1 MASKMI
7 GIEIGND
14 TLKMAVVKNG
24 VVRQMAVERLPEN
37 LVRDGRVTTPAAM
50 ITFLKAMMKKHKIR
64 KGDCALVLPPQIVVC
79 QPVTLPQMTEAELKL
94 NLPFEFRD
102 YIGKDMA
109 KYEFDYIVLSIKGG
123 MMNLYAAAARKD
135 LVEEYYN
142 IFKKAGLI
150 LKVATPAE
158 MAWLNAV
165 MANKNL
171 PKELAILDMGYH
183 NIRLNIFAK
192 GNFIMG
198 KDIEMGGQMLD
209 EIIAAFQQV
218 DPYVARTRKEANQD
232 HIQTHEVMYDP
243 YAAIA
248 MEITKI
254 LSFYNYSHNA
264 GQNRLQDI
272 YYCGGTAMIEQ
283 LRTTVVKA
291 TDMTL
296 HHAQRLVKMHPKVEE
311 DLALYCSLAAGAALQ
326 KLTKKEAR

>member
-24 VVRQMAVERLPEN
+24 TVRQMAVERLPEN

-165 MANKNL
+165 AANKNL
-171 PKELAILDMGYH
+171 PKELAILDIGYQTT
-183 NIRLNIFAK
+183 RLNIFSN

-209 EIIAAFQQV
+209 ETIAAFQQV
-218 DPYVARTRKEANQD
+218 DPYVARTRKESNME
-232 HIQTHEVMYDP
+232 HVLSSELMNDP
-243 YAAIA
+243 YATIAIEV
-248 MEITKI
+248 MKI
-254 LSFYNYSHNA
+254 LSFYNYSYHA
-264 GQNRLQDI
+264 GENQLQDI
-272 YYCGGTAMIEQ
+272 YYCGGSSHIEE

-296 HHAQRLVKMHPKVEE
+296 HHAHRLLNMNNIDE
-311 DLALYCSLAAGAALQ
+311 DYALYCGLAAGAALQ
-326 KLTKKEAR
+326 KL